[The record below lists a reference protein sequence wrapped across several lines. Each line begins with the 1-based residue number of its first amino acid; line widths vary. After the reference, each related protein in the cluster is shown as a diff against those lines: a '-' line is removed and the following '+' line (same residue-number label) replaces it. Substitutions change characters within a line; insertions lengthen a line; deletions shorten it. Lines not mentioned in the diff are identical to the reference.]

1 VLKKNEPIF
10 ASWFSG
16 ILRIPRGELL
26 CYIHMGFGSVYERE
40 LLIKIVKGEVSR
52 IKLISNKGKD
62 INQVMLILSNLPGFE
77 SIFKG
82 NDI

>member
-1 VLKKNEPIF
+1 
-10 ASWFSG
+10 
-16 ILRIPRGELL
+16 
-26 CYIHMGFGSVYERE
+26 MGFGSVYERE